1 MLLYVLICLCLSLTG
16 IAGLQFTYL
25 FYLDR
30 LDRQRKK
37 RIADLEA
44 DHQQLSERLLSAEA
58 KLAKQNELIEAMY
71 LDEEG
76 EEAWADV
83 IEDR

>member
-16 IAGLQFTYL
+16 IAGLQFAYL

-30 LDRQRKK
+30 LDKQRKK
-37 RIADLEA
+37 RIAELEH
-44 DHQQLSERLLSAEA
+44 DHQKLSERLLCAESR
-58 KLAKQNELIEAMY
+58 LAKQNQLIEAMY